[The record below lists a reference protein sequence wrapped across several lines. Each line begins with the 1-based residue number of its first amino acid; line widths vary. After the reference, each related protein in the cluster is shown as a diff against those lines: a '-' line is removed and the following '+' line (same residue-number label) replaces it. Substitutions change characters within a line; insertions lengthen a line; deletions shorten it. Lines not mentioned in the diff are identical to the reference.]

1 MIPCHD
7 RVKGTPAYMSP
18 EQARGDV
25 RHIDRRSDVYGLGAT
40 LYDLLSGKPP
50 FEDETVVNLLL
61 KVVDATP
68 RPLRTIDPTIPAAL
82 ELIVAT
88 CLHKEPSQRY
98 ASALALAEDLERFLS
113 SQRVVA
119 RKLSLRYRIRYFAR
133 RNRLVTGLGVALVV
147 SLLGFVGYGVRSAVV
162 QAKKEALAQQRAA
175 LERQLGQDL
184 KEIEWLLR
192 AAYELPLHDTALEQ
206 SLVMRRMTAMADKL
220 HQLPGES
227 VAPVH
232 RALGLGRL
240 ALHEV
245 EAAIAELLQAQQA
258 GDESAELHYALGRA
272 RGALFQKRLE
282 EARRSGEHTWV
293 EKRRRELQAELLV
306 PAVASLEQS
315 RGLDLQAPEY
325 LQGLIALYR
334 DQLDEALALAD
345 KAKQKAPWLYEAEE
359 LAGDA
364 HLARGLAAKAGG
376 QADAARASLERALAH
391 YQAAIAIGRS
401 AGHLYEKAAEVLLR
415 QSEIDRERGKPVV
428 PQLEEARKLA
438 DHAIT
443 AAPRRGSGYT
453 KKAYAL
459 FHLSCAYL
467 GTDQSPEAL
476 GKQLVQVGDQALAI
490 DPRDGYALDAVGS
503 GLGCL
508 GSYEQAKGR
517 SPLPTWK
524 DALARLRRAAEVMPH
539 FPWAYND
546 YGTVLVNYL
555 EETAKREE
563 LKEAE
568 VATAEQWILKATEL
582 DPAYA
587 FPLSNLARL
596 YWVFATNQLGH
607 GQNLQSSAA
616 RAIEYARRALAKD
629 PQLQNASFAIAAAYL
644 LQAEF
649 ALWSGADPVTFTKQ
663 ATAVAEERLN
673 QNPKAPDLYW
683 LREQAYWIEAE
694 ALLRQHRQPEPA
706 IVQGQREAQRCHDL
720 HPPFPDCYLTEVQL
734 LLTQAASLRS
744 QGRAVDK
751 TIAQAWER
759 LERATAIAKDTF
771 DLRVLRAEVRL
782 WRNRPQDLQDFDD
795 ALTDVQQALVLQPR
809 AALPLALRGK
819 ILLAKGLRIS
829 GKQRQLAEVQAEES
843 LREATKRNPLLA
855 GRYAAE
861 IAQAKRLAERSP

>member
-1 MIPCHD
+1 MD
-7 RVKGTPAYMSP
+7 FGLAREAENKGLTESGAVMGTPAYMSP

-220 HQLPGES
+220 QQLPGES

-364 HLARGLAAKAGG
+364 HAARGLAAKAGG
-376 QADAARASLERALAH
+376 QADAARDSLERALAH

-503 GLGCL
+503 
-508 GSYEQAKGR
+508 
-517 SPLPTWK
+517 
-524 DALARLRRAAEVMPH
+524 V
-539 FPWAYND
+539 WA
-546 YGTVLVNYL
+546 VW
-555 EETAKREE
+555 
-563 LKEAE
+563 EA
-568 VATAEQWILKATEL
+568 T
-582 DPAYA
+582 
-587 FPLSNLARL
+587 SR
-596 YWVFATNQLGH
+596 
-607 GQNLQSSAA
+607 
-616 RAIEYARRALAKD
+616 
-629 PQLQNASFAIAAAYL
+629 
-644 LQAEF
+644 
-649 ALWSGADPVTFTKQ
+649 
-663 ATAVAEERLN
+663 
-673 QNPKAPDLYW
+673 PKAG
-683 LREQAYWIEAE
+683 
-694 ALLRQHRQPEPA
+694 
-706 IVQGQREAQRCHDL
+706 VRC
-720 HPPFPDCYLTEVQL
+720 
-734 LLTQAASLRS
+734 R
-744 QGRAVDK
+744 
-751 TIAQAWER
+751 
-759 LERATAIAKDTF
+759 
-771 DLRVLRAEVRL
+771 
-782 WRNRPQDLQDFDD
+782 
-795 ALTDVQQALVLQPR
+795 
-809 AALPLALRGK
+809 
-819 ILLAKGLRIS
+819 S
-829 GKQRQLAEVQAEES
+829 GKMRWPAC
-843 LREATKRNPLLA
+843 
-855 GRYAAE
+855 AAPP
-861 IAQAKRLAERSP
+861 R